1 MSERLR
7 ESLSAL
13 MDGEANALEVR
24 RVLDE
29 VRRDAELRKAWDRWQ
44 RLSAALQ
51 GDAAPAGNDLADRV
65 WAGLGDASGAGH
77 AVRQAPPGRRW
88 SGRRSAAWAAVSA
101 VAFAV
106 VAAVH
111 LATLGGNGEPVAL
124 PESAARPTDL
134 DTPSPLS
141 DKLPPKARNVDV
153 YLLHH
158 MQQKAVKQPD
168 VGVFAK
174 LVTFEP
180 E

>member
-1 MSERLR
+1 MSERSR

-13 MDGEANALEVR
+13 MDGEASALEVR

-29 VRRDAELRKAWDRWQ
+29 VRRDAGLRQAWDRWQ

-51 GDAAPAGNDLADRV
+51 GDAAPAATDLADRV
-65 WAGLGDASGAGH
+65 WAGLGAASDADR
-77 AVRQAPPGRRW
+77 AVRQAPPGHRW

-106 VAAVH
+106 VAAAY
-111 LATLGGNGEPVAL
+111 LTTLGGNGGPVAL
-124 PESAARPTDL
+124 PESAARPADL
-134 DTPSPLS
+134 DAPGTLS

-158 MQQKAVKQPD
+158 MQQKAVEQPD